1 MMSVKQEGKRLSGEN
16 MATGPVIRVG
26 PIINPTTNETI
37 SIVIPLSPSG
47 QLSGL
52 PSRIITERTIS
63 GKDTVETRIE
73 EVTGTIIE
81 ERDMKAERARA
92 IVSQPEQQE
101 SLILAMSSPNEPTKT
116 REKSVPSLLSSTSST
131 SSQIR
136 ADKTKGCPFPTC
148 SRYRR
153 AFSRAHDL
161 KRHIARHETR
171 KERLVE
177 NSRDDIRTCFQ
188 CGESFLNEIILQRH
202 ERTHN
207 KQQENA
213 NLPLVL
219 STTPSSSVTPASRN
233 HCYPCNVCK
242 KKYANEN
249 KLKEHLV
256 THDKTSTGNSCLLCG
271 CEFNDA
277 EKLQNHMREHTTNM
291 LQSQQHLTTN
301 GMSVENSQGSGGIK
315 VESAGALKQELKSDE
330 VVEEDEDEE
339 FMLEEMLLLNK
350 NPRLMRASIGSSTS
364 TNNGASIGSVMASS
378 SSTSV
383 TSSSSSS
390 SPNIVPNANKI
401 RCDYCSKT
409 FKTKWTLSSH
419 VAAHEGRFQFGCT
432 RCGKKFVRKS
442 HFEGH
447 VRSHEAARPYVCE
460 QCGKTFKELK
470 HRREHT
476 KRKHPG
482 NQNAIQ
488 NLLDSISACVSEES
502 SVGEQAKFALLMPMN
517 FGA

>member
-1 MMSVKQEGKRLSGEN
+1 

-81 ERDMKAERARA
+81 ERDMKVERTKA
-92 IVSQPEQQE
+92 IMSQPEQQE
-101 SLILAMSSPNEPTKT
+101 SFILGVSSPSEVAKTK
-116 REKSVPSLLSSTSST
+116 EKLLPSLSSSTTST
-131 SSQIR
+131 ISQTR

-177 NSRDDIRTCFQ
+177 TSRNDICTCSQ
-188 CGESFLNEIILQRH
+188 CGETFLNETILQRH

-207 KQQENA
+207 KQQENPSF
-213 NLPLVL
+213 PLVL
-219 STTPSSSVTPASRN
+219 TTTSSSSIISATTSTLGNNQLSTSRN

-256 THDKTSTGNSCLLCG
+256 THDKVCPAHSNQ
-271 CEFNDA
+271 F
-277 EKLQNHMREHTTNM
+277 H
-291 LQSQQHLTTN
+291 
-301 GMSVENSQGSGGIK
+301 K
-315 VESAGALKQELKSDE
+315 V
-330 VVEEDEDEE
+330 
-339 FMLEEMLLLNK
+339 
-350 NPRLMRASIGSSTS
+350 
-364 TNNGASIGSVMASS
+364 
-378 SSTSV
+378 
-383 TSSSSSS
+383 
-390 SPNIVPNANKI
+390 
-401 RCDYCSKT
+401 
-409 FKTKWTLSSH
+409 FK
-419 VAAHEGRFQFGCT
+419 V
-432 RCGKKFVRKS
+432 
-442 HFEGH
+442 
-447 VRSHEAARPYVCE
+447 
-460 QCGKTFKELK
+460 
-470 HRREHT
+470 
-476 KRKHPG
+476 
-482 NQNAIQ
+482 
-488 NLLDSISACVSEES
+488 
-502 SVGEQAKFALLMPMN
+502 
-517 FGA
+517 